1 MDGATSRAEPR
12 DLPKRSRRLAGSRP
26 RVLAAASL
34 AIAATVFAGCSGGGD
49 SSSSSDSSPSSTA
62 APAAKTNVAVP
73 LGEVIA
79 DSAGAPAQFTPEQ
92 SQSVM
97 KVVSDYLMLATIGP
111 LRTAKPAGDLT
122 AVFDGRAL
130 AAATGVDRAV
140 LLDEGLPE
148 VTGVLNVLGQ
158 PVRIVALADQDGGIV
173 LATATLDVAI
183 EGVTKVPGAPL
194 RILRKGDLVLAPDGG
209 GWKVTGYT
217 LAVARTGAGLDPTTT
232 TAAIDATPASA
243 KGTK

>member
-1 MDGATSRAEPR
+1 
-12 DLPKRSRRLAGSRP
+12 
-26 RVLAAASL
+26 VLAAASL
-34 AIAATVFAGCSGGGD
+34 AIAATVFAGCSGGD
-49 SSSSSDSSPSSTA
+49 DNTSSSGSSPSSTA
-62 APAAKTNVAVP
+62 APAAKTNVAIP
-73 LGEVIA
+73 LGEVIT

-97 KVVSDYLMLATIGP
+97 KVVSDYLTLATIGP
-111 LRTAKPAGDLT
+111 LRTAKPAGELSGL
-122 AVFDGRAL
+122 FDGRAL
-130 AAATGVDRAV
+130 AAVTGVDRAV

-158 PVRIVALADQDGGIV
+158 PVRIVALADQGGGIV

-183 EGVTKVPGAPL
+183 EGVTEVRGAPL
-194 RILRKGDLVLAPDGG
+194 RILRKGDLVLAPDAGG
-209 GWKVTGYT
+209 AWKVTGYN

-232 TAAIDATPASA
+232 TAAFDATPASA